1 MPLALGVLVDVFLRK
16 AAKENAVETG
26 MESVQV
32 GTTHV
37 TDARLGLGRET
48 PSRAIFGER
57 VLHGGGT
64 AARIYDGQWRRGVSH
79 TNVTEPKRLDK
90 T

>member
-16 AAKENAVETG
+16 AAKENAVKTG

-37 TDARLGLGRET
+37 TDARLGLGRQT
-48 PSRAIFGER
+48 SSRAIFGER
-57 VLHGGGT
+57 ILYGGG
-64 AARIYDGQWRRGVSH
+64 RRRAFMDRGEAESA
-79 TNVTEPKRLDK
+79 TQML
-90 T
+90 

>member
-48 PSRAIFGER
+48 SSRAIFGER
-57 VLHGGGT
+57 ILYGGG
-64 AARIYDGQWRRGVSH
+64 RRRTFMMDNGEAESA
-79 TNVTEPKRLDK
+79 TRML
-90 T
+90 

>member
-48 PSRAIFGER
+48 SSRAIFGER
-57 VLHGGGT
+57 IL
-64 AARIYDGQWRRGVSH
+64 YDGQWRSGVSH
-79 TNVTEPKRLDK
+79 TSVKEPKRLEK